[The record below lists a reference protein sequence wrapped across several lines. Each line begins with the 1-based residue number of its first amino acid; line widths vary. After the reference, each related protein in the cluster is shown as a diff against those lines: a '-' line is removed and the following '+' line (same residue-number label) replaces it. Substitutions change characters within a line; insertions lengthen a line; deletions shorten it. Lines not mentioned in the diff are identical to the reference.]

1 MYSKIGFIVI
11 LSSIVALC
19 SAASSSQSAGT
30 NRQAGASTALTGSGI
45 ISALSSMIPS
55 AIGNVLPMFLL
66 FGLGAL
72 MVPALG
78 LGLLLREGRRSEYP
92 AYYYRSFPSFKINT
106 SALIDG
112 ASDVLERVMKAL
124 DNVEKKYD

>member
-19 SAASSSQSAGT
+19 TAAGSSQSAGT
-30 NRQAGASTALTGSGI
+30 NRQAGASTAVTGSGI
-45 ISALSSMIPS
+45 ISALSSMLPS

-78 LGLLLREGRRSEYP
+78 LGLLLREGRR
-92 AYYYRSFPSFKINT
+92 R
-106 SALIDG
+106 
-112 ASDVLERVMKAL
+112 
-124 DNVEKKYD
+124 